1 MTTIDKLSTKT
12 HLLIGVPLLV
22 VACSSA
28 RSDGPS
34 SSPSTSKQEP
44 GPQPDF
50 GTLVQQDESPPPISG
65 GTLAVS
71 RTDGIAVAADP
82 DRDRVYVV
90 DLPTRT
96 VRHSVQLAH
105 KSEPG
110 RVALDKGGRAHV
122 ALRGSGELAT
132 IDLATGG
139 VALRHVCNA
148 PRGVTYDA
156 TNDEVYVA
164 CATGEL
170 RIFAAAG
177 GGAILAKSKS
187 VGLDLRDVVFT
198 GRRASGAPRVLA
210 TRFRSARIVA
220 VGDGD
225 SIDQDGSFDGNA
237 SVAWRAVA
245 APVAATPEPPPTTGG
260 AGTSASDEEETTP
273 AIVAQDPSPEP
284 VRTEPGGYGS
294 QSSGLDLSTCKE
306 NVGIVSTRLWLL
318 DKTGAPSGSVK
329 LPSAVLP
336 VDLATNGRE
345 FVVVAAGNAHTK
357 ALNQLFVIHRDQLVP
372 SNTDPGF
379 GISGSCADA
388 IQGNVPGQAIAAA
401 FDSKDELIVQ
411 TREPAAIHI
420 MTDDRRRP
428 FKTIVLA
435 TDSKEDTGH
444 AIFHSNAGGNIAC
457 ATCHA
462 EGADDGRTW
471 TFVDMGPRRTP
482 SLLGTTAHTEPFH
495 WSGDMKDL
503 STLVDHVF
511 VERMSGPKIDKKQV
525 DTLGKFI
532 FTLPA
537 PTKVRALAEAPVRG
551 KDLFDQRCSSC
562 HSGAIMTNNKSVDVG
577 TGGAFQVPSLVGIA
591 WRAPFLHTGCAKTL
605 FDRFDPAC
613 GGAAHGDT
621 KDLDKAQVADLVGF
635 LETL

>member
-1 MTTIDKLSTKT
+1 MKIEKLSTKK
-12 HLLIGVPLLV
+12 HLILGVPLLV

-28 RSDGPS
+28 RGDNGPTAAI
-34 SSPSTSKQEP
+34 PQTKEP

-50 GTLVQQDESPPPISG
+50 GALVQQEESPPPISG

-71 RTDGIAVAADP
+71 RTEGLAVAADS

-96 VRHSVQLAH
+96 VRHSIQLAH
-105 KSEPG
+105 KAEPG
-110 RVALDKGGRAHV
+110 RVALDKSGRAHV
-122 ALRGSGELAT
+122 ALRGTGELAT
-132 IDLATGG
+132 IDLITGG

-156 TNDEVYVA
+156 KNDQVYVA

-170 RIFAAAG
+170 RAFPAAG
-177 GGAILAKSKS
+177 GGAVAAKSKS
-187 VGLDLRDVVFT
+187 MGLDLRDVVLT
-198 GRRASGAPRVLA
+198 GSRMYV
-210 TRFRSARIVA
+210 TRFRSAHIVSA
-220 VGDGD
+220 GDSD
-225 SIDQDGSFDGNA
+225 SIDQDQSIDPNA
-237 SVAWRAVA
+237 SLAWRAVA
-245 APVAATPEPPPTTGG
+245 APVDDPKATPVTPPTTGPE
-260 AGTSASDEEETTP
+260 ATVEETP
-273 AIVAQDPSPEP
+273 AVVAQDPTPEP
-284 VRTEPGGYGS
+284 VRTEPGGYGGGGAS
-294 QSSGLDLSTCKE
+294 AKDFSESSCSG
-306 NVGIVSTRLWLL
+306 VGIVSTRLWLL
-318 DKTGAPSGSVK
+318 DKMGAPSGSVR

-357 ALNQLFVIHRDQLVP
+357 NLNQLFIVHREQLTQGVQE
-372 SNTDPGF
+372 
-379 GISGSCADA
+379 CATTV
-388 IQGNVPGQAIAAA
+388 QGNVPGQAVAAA
-401 FDSKDELIVQ
+401 FDNKDELVVQ
-411 TREPAAIHI
+411 TREPAALHI
-420 MTDDRRRP
+420 MTGDRRRT

-457 ATCHA
+457 ASCHA

-471 TFVDMGPRRTP
+471 NFVDMGARRTP
-482 SLLGTTAHTEPFH
+482 SLLGTTPNTEPFH

-525 DTLGKFI
+525 DVLGKFL

-537 PTKVRALAEAPVRG
+537 PTKVRNLADVPVRG
-551 KDLFDQRCSSC
+551 KDLFEQRCSSC
-562 HSGAIMTNNKSVDVG
+562 HSGAIMTNNKTVDVG
-577 TGGAFQVPSLVGIA
+577 TGGAFQVPSLIGVA

-621 KDLDKAQVADLVGF
+621 KDLDKAQIADLVGF

>member
-1 MTTIDKLSTKT
+1 MKIEKLSTKK
-12 HLLIGVPLLV
+12 HLILGIPLLV
-22 VACSSA
+22 AACSSA
-28 RSDGPS
+28 RSDERTIAAS
-34 SSPSTSKQEP
+34 VKRDP
-44 GPQPDF
+44 GPQPNF
-50 GTLVQQDESPPPISG
+50 GALVQQEESPPPISG

-71 RTDGIAVAADP
+71 RNDGLAVAADS

-96 VRHSVQLAH
+96 VRHAIQLAH
-105 KSEPG
+105 RAEPG

-122 ALRGSGELAT
+122 ALRGTGQLAT
-132 IDLATGG
+132 IDVITGG
-139 VALRHVCNA
+139 VALRQTCNA

-156 TNDEVYVA
+156 TKDEVIVA

-170 RIFAAAG
+170 RVFPAAG
-177 GGAILAKSKS
+177 GAAITAKSKS
-187 VGLDLRDVVFT
+187 LGLDLRDVVVLNK
-198 GRRASGAPRVLA
+198 GATFV
-210 TRFRSARIVA
+210 TRFRSAHLVRLGRQSPA
-220 VGDGD
+220 LETALDD
-225 SIDQDGSFDGNA
+225 SDLSLDPNA
-237 SVAWRAVA
+237 SLAWRAVA
-245 APVAATPEPPPTTGG
+245 APTGETLGTPVTPPMDPEGSEEGAA
-260 AGTSASDEEETTP
+260 EETP
-273 AIVAQDPSPEP
+273 AIVAQDPTPEP
-284 VRTEPGGYGS
+284 VRTEPGGYGGGGS
-294 QSSGLDLSTCKE
+294 AETPCKHSA
-306 NVGIVSTRLWLL
+306 GIVSTRLWLL
-318 DKTGAPSGSVK
+318 DKMGGPTGSVR
-329 LPSAVLP
+329 LPTAVLP

-357 ALNQLFVIHRDQLVP
+357 ELNQLFIVHREQL
-372 SNTDPGF
+372 TRGEQDCTTTF
-379 GISGSCADA
+379 L
-388 IQGNVPGQAIAAA
+388 QGNVPGQAVAAA
-401 FDSKDELIVQ
+401 FDDKDELVVQ
-411 TREPAAIHI
+411 TREPAALHI
-420 MTDDRRRP
+420 MTDDRRRT

-471 TFVDMGPRRTP
+471 TFVDLGPRRTP
-482 SLLGTTAHTEPFH
+482 SLRGTTPNTEPFH
-495 WSGDMKDL
+495 WAGDMKDL

-525 DTLGKFI
+525 DVLGKFL

-537 PTKVRALAEAPVRG
+537 PTKVRSLADVPTRG

-562 HSGAIMTNNKSVDVG
+562 HAGPLLTNNKTVDVG

-591 WRAPFLHTGCAKTL
+591 WRAPFIHNGCAQTL

-621 KDLDKAQVADLVGF
+621 NDLDKAQLADLVGF